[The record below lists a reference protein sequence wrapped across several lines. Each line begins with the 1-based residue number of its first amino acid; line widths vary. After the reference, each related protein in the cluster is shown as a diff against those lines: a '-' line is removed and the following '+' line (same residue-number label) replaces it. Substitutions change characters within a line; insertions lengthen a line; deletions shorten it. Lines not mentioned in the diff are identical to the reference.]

1 MRKRIRIFI
10 ITIIVIVCLISIPF
24 NFINLLKNVYY
35 INIDEEDAKLVNS
48 LINDNNLIEKP
59 IKKIGYMAGFGDW
72 YLFIEYGDG
81 EKREALYDDNDN
93 LDLKRYI
100 RDNGYSNGKIAK
112 IELILVIMIV
122 IGCSIYGIM
131 EMIIYIKNQK
141 ERI

>member
-1 MRKRIRIFI
+1 
-10 ITIIVIVCLISIPF
+10 
-24 NFINLLKNVYY
+24 
-35 INIDEEDAKLVNS
+35 
-48 LINDNNLIEKP
+48 
-59 IKKIGYMAGFGDW
+59 MAGFGDW

-112 IELILVIMIV
+112 INSILAIMIV